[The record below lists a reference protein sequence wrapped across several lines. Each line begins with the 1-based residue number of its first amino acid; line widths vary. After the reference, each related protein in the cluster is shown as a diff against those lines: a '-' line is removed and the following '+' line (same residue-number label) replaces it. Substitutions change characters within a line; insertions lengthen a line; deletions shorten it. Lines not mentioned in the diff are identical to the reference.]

1 MIDVKKVTTI
11 EVTVGDNFEYVILS
25 RENDSPY
32 VTVQS
37 GDDEDTQVSIP
48 LADLE
53 AAIKTLKDE
62 PGQLRR
68 PSQFRIGDKVRVV
81 VEGEITDIDI
91 IDQEHPLIVHLG
103 GDKYV
108 ACAPDK
114 LELIEEGDA

>member
-11 EVTVGDNFEYVILS
+11 EVTVGDNFEYVVLS
-25 RENDSPY
+25 RENDSSY

-37 GDDEDTQVSIP
+37 GDDEGTQVSIP

-53 AAIKTLKDE
+53 AAIKTLKGE
-62 PGQLRR
+62 PA
-68 PSQFRIGDKVRVV
+68 QFRIGDKVRAV
-81 VEGEITDIDI
+81 VEGEITHIDI
-91 IDQEHPLIVHLG
+91 IDQEHPIIVHLG
-103 GDKYV
+103 GCKYV

>member
-1 MIDVKKVTTI
+1 MIDVKKITTI

-32 VTVQS
+32 VTIQPD
-37 GDDEDTQVSIP
+37 DDENTQVSVP

-53 AAIKTLKDE
+53 AAIKTLKGE
-62 PGQLRR
+62 PGR
-68 PSQFRIGDKVRVV
+68 QFRIGDKVRAV
-81 VEGEITDIDI
+81 VEGEITHIDI
-91 IDQEHPLIVHLG
+91 IDQEHPIIVHLG